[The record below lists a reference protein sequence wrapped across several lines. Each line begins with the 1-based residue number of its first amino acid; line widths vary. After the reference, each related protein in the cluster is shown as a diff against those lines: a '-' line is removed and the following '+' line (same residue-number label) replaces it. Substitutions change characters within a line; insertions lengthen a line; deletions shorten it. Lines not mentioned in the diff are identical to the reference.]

1 MKAAISYFV
10 DEASSTR
17 VIDGKPREVIEE
29 RILCVYNKVH
39 GAWMLPGSDTR
50 NGIVDSG
57 PNQETPETA
66 QARILREETGL
77 ETVERKRIYEGPN
90 GVIFAVTV
98 RGTSRNTGFLSREEF
113 LRASP
118 FKPFYQKL
126 FAHLDSEQ
134 NNASNV
140 VVKAKSGKALYAI
153 QLESF
158 RENVEGKTGWWLDPP
173 EYMHAFDEAEVR
185 KQISTW
191 AGSVKLKPF
200 RVVSI
205 GLAIGF
211 KVEKE
216 TSKGKV
222 LVA

>member
-17 VIDGKPREVIEE
+17 VIDGTPREVLEE
-29 RILCVYNKVH
+29 RILCTYNKVH
-39 GAWMLPGSDTR
+39 GAWMLPGTDTR
-50 NGIVDSG
+50 NGIRDL
-57 PNQETPETA
+57 ETPEQA
-66 QARILREETGL
+66 QARILFDETGL

-118 FKPFYQKL
+118 FKPFYDKL
-126 FAHLDSEQ
+126 FAHLDAELANS
-134 NNASNV
+134 SSV

-153 QLESF
+153 QLESY
-158 RENVEGKTGWWLDPP
+158 RKNSDGKLGWWLDSP
-173 EYMHAFDEAEVR
+173 EYMHAFDEPEVR
-185 KQISTW
+185 KIVSTW
-191 AGSVKLKPF
+191 SGNVKKHPF
-200 RVVSI
+200 RILTI

-211 KVEKE
+211 KVESE
-216 TSKGKV
+216 TKKGKI